1 METVSTVVIGGGQA
15 GLATSRLLTDRGV
28 EHVVLERGSV
38 AHRWRERRDTLRLLT
53 PSWMS
58 RLPGWRYTGPDP
70 DGFMTVPQLVDHLE
84 AYARSFAAPVREGT
98 AVEDV
103 RRSDD
108 GFRVRTDRGE
118 IRSRFVV
125 LATGACDTPWVADVA
140 AAADPSVTQLTAE
153 AYRRPGDLPDGGVL
167 VVGASASG
175 AQLAAELRAS
185 GRTVV
190 LAVGRHTRLPRTY
203 RGVDIHQ
210 WLERLGLL
218 RKPLAPVDGRH
229 DHLHLQSAQ
238 LVGSPD
244 RRDVDLP
251 TLQRAGAALTGR
263 LVGLEGARARFADD
277 LSLHAG
283 TADAR
288 LRRLLARIDAH
299 IADGPLEAGDVPPGQ
314 VPPLQPL
321 ATPDELDLRQAGIT
335 GIVWATGYRRRYPW
349 LRVPVLG
356 PDGELVHEQGVT
368 AAPGL
373 YAVGLPPLSR
383 RSSTFVDGVGEDA
396 RLVVDHLEAAARRRA
411 A

>member
-1 METVSTVVIGGGQA
+1 
-15 GLATSRLLTDRGV
+15 
-28 EHVVLERGSV
+28 
-38 AHRWRERRDTLRLLT
+38 
-53 PSWMS
+53 
-58 RLPGWRYTGPDP
+58 
-70 DGFMTVPQLVDHLE
+70 
-84 AYARSFAAPVREGT
+84 
-98 AVEDV
+98 
-103 RRSDD
+103 
-108 GFRVRTDRGE
+108 
-118 IRSRFVV
+118 
-125 LATGACDTPWVADVA
+125 
-140 AAADPSVTQLTAE
+140 
-153 AYRRPGDLPDGGVL
+153 
-167 VVGASASG
+167 
-175 AQLAAELRAS
+175 
-185 GRTVV
+185 V

-203 RGVDIHQ
+203 RGVDIHR

-251 TLQRAGAALTGR
+251 TLQRAGVALTGR

-314 VPPLQPL
+314 VPPLQSL

-396 RLVVDHLEAAARRRA
+396 RLVGDHLVAAARRRA